1 MARGS
6 LNKVMIIGRL
16 GQDPELRYTPQ
27 GASVCSF
34 TLATDEGYKDQTGN
48 MVEKTEWHKIVIW
61 RKLAEIAGQ
70 YLKKGSL
77 VYIEGKLTTRMWE
90 KDGHKNYTTEIIAS
104 QMTMLGSKGDTAHMS
119 GSPSQSTANSVAEK
133 PSSGESVPPPPAFD
147 VPNTDFE
154 EDDLPF

>member
-1 MARGS
+1 MSKGS
-6 LNKVMIIGRL
+6 LNKAQIIGHL
-16 GQDPELRYTPQ
+16 GQDPELRVTQQ

-34 TLATDEGYKDQTGN
+34 TIATDEGYKDQNGN
-48 MVEKTEWHKIVIW
+48 QVDKPEWHKIVVW
-61 RKLAEIAGQ
+61 RKLADIAGK

-77 VYIEGKLTTRMWE
+77 VYIEGKLSTRMWE

-104 QMTMLGSKGDTAHMS
+104 DMTMLGSKGE
-119 GSPSQSTANSVAEK
+119 SQDQPRFNEGKEEKVISVDR
-133 PSSGESVPPPPAFD
+133 SFD